1 MDKLYINWRTSM
13 KYEWLTVEEVAE
25 MLRLNTVTIYRWL
38 RNNKLRGIKLG
49 KEWRIKESDLEAFL
63 ESHYND
69 A

>member
-1 MDKLYINWRTSM
+1 M

-38 RNNKLRGIKLG
+38 RNNQLRGIKLG
-49 KEWRIKESDLEAFL
+49 KEWRIKDSDLQAFL
-63 ESHYND
+63 EAHYND